1 MREYDC
7 IIVGGGLAG
16 LQAAIQMG
24 RYTVHRVLVVDA
36 GEGRST
42 LCRTYHNILGF
53 PDGVSGEELRS
64 KGRMQAER
72 TGVSFEKDY
81 IIKAGRRGEQIQLF
95 GSSGSEYMAKTVL
108 LATGLTDR
116 MPAIPGLRPTLGR
129 TVYVCPDCDGYEIQ
143 NQRTIL
149 LGAGEAGANMAMVLI
164 QRTNEL
170 LYINHEQSPISAELH
185 RSMKEAGVRYLEAA
199 VQEVQQMEDGHIT
212 GVLTEDG
219 QIYESERGFIAFGGN
234 RVHYELAEQLG
245 AVIADN
251 NHVKAD
257 PRSMQAAPNV
267 WIAGDLGLHAEQATV
282 AMGEGS
288 IAAIWI
294 HKALQQMKKENQS
307 ETNIDAHGEQTRLSL

>member
-24 RYTVHRVLVVDA
+24 RYACHRVLVVDA

-72 TGVSFEKDY
+72 TGVSFEKDR

-116 MPAIPGLRPTLGR
+116 IPAIPGLRPTLGR

-143 NQRTIL
+143 DQRTIL
-149 LGAGEAGANMAMVLI
+149 LGAGEAGANMAMILI

-219 QIYESERGFIAFGGN
+219 QIYESERGFVAFGGN

-251 NHVKAD
+251 KHVEAN
-257 PRSMQAAPNV
+257 PRSMLAAPNV

-294 HKALQQMKKENQS
+294 HKALQQMKKENKVNQ
-307 ETNIDAHGEQTRLSL
+307 I

>member
-24 RYTVHRVLVVDA
+24 RYSSHRVLVVDA

-53 PDGVSGEELRS
+53 PEGVSGEELRS

-72 TGVSFEKDY
+72 TGVSFEKDR

-116 MPAIPGLRPTLGR
+116 IPAIPGLRPTLGR
-129 TVYVCPDCDGYEIQ
+129 TVYVCPDCDGYEVQ
-143 NQRTIL
+143 DQRTIL

-245 AVIADN
+245 AVISDN
-251 NHVKAD
+251 KHVEAN

-294 HKALQQMKKENQS
+294 HKALQQMKKENKVNQ
-307 ETNIDAHGEQTRLSL
+307 I

>member
-1 MREYDC
+1 MREVDC

-16 LQAAIQMG
+16 LQAAIQLG
-24 RYTVHRVLVVDA
+24 RYSAHQVLVIDA

-53 PDGVSGEELRS
+53 PDGISGEELRAR
-64 KGRMQAER
+64 GRMQAER
-72 TGVSFEKDY
+72 TGVSFEKDR
-81 IIKAGRRGEQIQLF
+81 IVQAGRHGEKIQLL
-95 GSSGSEYMAKTVL
+95 GTSGVEYRSKTVL
-108 LATGLTDR
+108 LATGLSDR
-116 MPAIPGLRPTLGR
+116 VPDIPGLTPTLGR

-143 NQRTIL
+143 DQRTVL
-149 LGAGEAGANMAMVLI
+149 LGSGEAGAHMAMILI
-164 QRTNEL
+164 QRTNDL
-170 LYINHEQSPISAELH
+170 LYINHEQTAISAELH

-199 VQEVQQMEDGHIT
+199 VQEVQQIEDGHIT

-219 QIYESERGFIAFGGN
+219 QIFESERGFIAFGGN

-251 NHVKAD
+251 KHVEAD
-257 PRSMQAAPNV
+257 SRSLQAATNV

-294 HKALQQMKKENQS
+294 HKALQQMAN
-307 ETNIDAHGEQTRLSL
+307 D

>member
-16 LQAAIQMG
+16 LQAAIQLG
-24 RYTVHRVLVVDA
+24 RYSSHQVLVVDA

-53 PDGVSGEELRS
+53 PEGVSGEELRS
-64 KGRMQAER
+64 KGRMQAEK
-72 TGVSFEKDY
+72 TGVAFEKDR
-81 IIKAGRRGEQIQLF
+81 IIQAERVGEQIQLT
-95 GSSGSEYMAKTVL
+95 GSSGRSYSARTVL
-108 LATGLTDR
+108 LATGLSDR
-116 MPAIPGLRPTLGR
+116 FPAIPGLRPTLGR
-129 TVYVCPDCDGYEIQ
+129 SVYVCPDCDGYEIQ
-143 NQRTIL
+143 DRRTIL
-149 LGAGEAGANMAMVLI
+149 LGSGEAGANMAMILI
-164 QRTNEL
+164 ERTDDL
-170 LYINHEQSPISAELH
+170 LYINHEQKPISAELH

-199 VQEVQQMEDGHIT
+199 VQEVQQTEDGHIT

-234 RVHYELAEQLG
+234 RVHFELAEQLG

-251 NHVKAD
+251 KHVEAD
-257 PRSMQAAPNV
+257 RRSLQAAPNV

-294 HKALQQMKKENQS
+294 HKELQKIKKENKVKQ
-307 ETNIDAHGEQTRLSL
+307 L

>member
-24 RYTVHRVLVVDA
+24 RYSCHRVLVVDA

-72 TGVSFEKDY
+72 TGVSFEKDR

-116 MPAIPGLRPTLGR
+116 IPAIPGLRPTLGR

-143 NQRTIL
+143 DQSTIL

-164 QRTNEL
+164 QRTTEL

-245 AVIADN
+245 AVIAAN
-251 NHVKAD
+251 KHVETN

-294 HKALQQMKKENQS
+294 HKALQQMKKENKVNQ
-307 ETNIDAHGEQTRLSL
+307 I

>member
-24 RYTVHRVLVVDA
+24 RYSSHRVLVVDA

-72 TGVSFEKDY
+72 TGVSFEKDR

-116 MPAIPGLRPTLGR
+116 IPAIPGLTPTLGR

-143 NQRTIL
+143 DQRTIL

-219 QIYESERGFIAFGGN
+219 QIFESERGFIAFGGN

-245 AVIADN
+245 AVISDN
-251 NHVKAD
+251 KHVEANA
-257 PRSMQAAPNV
+257 RSMQAAPNV

-294 HKALQQMKKENQS
+294 HKALQQMKKENKVNQ
-307 ETNIDAHGEQTRLSL
+307 I

>member
-24 RYTVHRVLVVDA
+24 RYSSHRVLVVDA

-64 KGRMQAER
+64 KGRMQAEQ
-72 TGVSFEKDY
+72 TGVDFEKDR

-116 MPAIPGLRPTLGR
+116 IPAIPGLTPTLGR

-143 NQRTIL
+143 DQRTIL

-234 RVHYELAEQLG
+234 RIHYELAEQLG

-251 NHVKAD
+251 KHVEAN

-294 HKALQQMKKENQS
+294 HKALQQMKKENKVKQ
-307 ETNIDAHGEQTRLSL
+307 I

>member
-16 LQAAIQMG
+16 LQAAIQLG
-24 RYTVHRVLVVDA
+24 RYSSHQLLVVDA

-53 PDGVSGEELRS
+53 PEGVSGEELRS
-64 KGRMQAER
+64 KGRMQAEK
-72 TGVSFEKDY
+72 TGVAFEKDR
-81 IIKAGRRGEQIQLF
+81 IIKAERDGEQIQLT
-95 GSSGSEYMAKTVL
+95 GSSGSIYSARTVL
-108 LATGLTDR
+108 LATGLSDR
-116 MPAIPGLRPTLGR
+116 FPAIPGLRPTLGR
-129 TVYVCPDCDGYEIQ
+129 SVYVCPDCDGYEIKDR
-143 NQRTIL
+143 RTIL
-149 LGAGEAGANMAMVLI
+149 LGSGEAGANMAMILI
-164 QRTNEL
+164 ERTNDL
-170 LYINHEQSPISAELH
+170 LYINHEQKPISAELH

-199 VQEVQQMEDGHIT
+199 VQEVQQTEDGYIT

-234 RVHYELAEQLG
+234 RVHFELAEQLG

-251 NHVKAD
+251 KHVEAD
-257 PRSMQAAPNV
+257 HRSLQAAPNV

-294 HKALQQMKKENQS
+294 HKELQKIKKENKVKQ
-307 ETNIDAHGEQTRLSL
+307 L

>member
-1 MREYDC
+1 MREVDC

-16 LQAAIQMG
+16 LQAAIQLG
-24 RYTVHRVLVVDA
+24 RYSAHQVLVIDA

-53 PDGVSGEELRS
+53 PDGVSGEELRDR
-64 KGRMQAER
+64 GRLQAER
-72 TGVSFEKDY
+72 TGVSFEKDR
-81 IIKAGRRGEQIQLF
+81 IVKAGRQGEKIQLF
-95 GSSGSEYMAKTVL
+95 GTSGSEYRSKTVL
-108 LATGLTDR
+108 LATGLSDR
-116 MPAIPGLRPTLGR
+116 VPDIPGLTPTLGR

-143 NQRTIL
+143 DQRTVL
-149 LGAGEAGANMAMVLI
+149 LGSGEPGANMAMILI
-164 QRTNEL
+164 QRTNDL
-170 LYINHEQSPISAELH
+170 LYINHEQAPISAELH

-199 VQEVQQMEDGHIT
+199 VQEVQQIEDGHIT

-219 QIYESERGFIAFGGN
+219 QIFESERGFIAFGGN

-251 NHVKAD
+251 KHVEAN
-257 PRSMQAAPNV
+257 PRSLQAANNV

-294 HKALQQMKKENQS
+294 HKALQQMNKDS
-307 ETNIDAHGEQTRLSL
+307 R

>member
-1 MREYDC
+1 M
-7 IIVGGGLAG
+7 
-16 LQAAIQMG
+16 
-24 RYTVHRVLVVDA
+24 
-36 GEGRST
+36 
-42 LCRTYHNILGF
+42 
-53 PDGVSGEELRS
+53 
-64 KGRMQAER
+64 
-72 TGVSFEKDY
+72 
-81 IIKAGRRGEQIQLF
+81 
-95 GSSGSEYMAKTVL
+95 
-108 LATGLTDR
+108 
-116 MPAIPGLRPTLGR
+116 GR

-143 NQRTIL
+143 DQRTIL

-251 NHVKAD
+251 KHVEANA
-257 PRSMQAAPNV
+257 RSMQAAPNV

-294 HKALQQMKKENQS
+294 HKALQQMKKANKVNQS
-307 ETNIDAHGEQTRLSL
+307 

>member
-24 RYTVHRVLVVDA
+24 RYSCHRVLVVDA

-72 TGVSFEKDY
+72 TGVFFEKDR

-116 MPAIPGLRPTLGR
+116 IPAIPGLRPTLGR

-143 NQRTIL
+143 DQRTIL

-164 QRTNEL
+164 QRTTEL

-234 RVHYELAEQLG
+234 RVNYELAEQLG

-251 NHVKAD
+251 KHVETN

-294 HKALQQMKKENQS
+294 HKALQQMKKENKVNQ
-307 ETNIDAHGEQTRLSL
+307 I

>member
-24 RYTVHRVLVVDA
+24 RYSCHRVLVVDA

-64 KGRMQAER
+64 KGRVQAER
-72 TGVSFEKDY
+72 TGVSFEKDR

-116 MPAIPGLRPTLGR
+116 IPAIPGLRPTLGR

-143 NQRTIL
+143 DQRTIL

-251 NHVKAD
+251 KHVEANA
-257 PRSMQAAPNV
+257 RSMQAAPNV

-294 HKALQQMKKENQS
+294 HKALQQMKKANKVNQS
-307 ETNIDAHGEQTRLSL
+307 

>member
-24 RYTVHRVLVVDA
+24 RYSSHRVLVVDA

-64 KGRMQAER
+64 KGRMQAEQ
-72 TGVSFEKDY
+72 TGVNFEKDR

-116 MPAIPGLRPTLGR
+116 IPAIPGLRPTLGR

-143 NQRTIL
+143 DQRTIL

-219 QIYESERGFIAFGGN
+219 QIFESERGFVAFGGN

-251 NHVKAD
+251 KHVEANV
-257 PRSMQAAPNV
+257 RSMQAAPNV

-294 HKALQQMKKENQS
+294 HKALQQMKKENKVKQ
-307 ETNIDAHGEQTRLSL
+307 I

>member
-16 LQAAIQMG
+16 LQAAIQLG
-24 RYTVHRVLVVDA
+24 RYSSHQLLVVDA

-53 PDGVSGEELRS
+53 PEGVSGEELRS
-64 KGRMQAER
+64 KGRMQAEK
-72 TGVSFEKDY
+72 TGVAFEKDR
-81 IIKAGRRGEQIQLF
+81 IIKAERVGEQIQF
-95 GSSGSEYMAKTVL
+95 TGSSGTIYSARTVL
-108 LATGLTDR
+108 LATGLSDR
-116 MPAIPGLRPTLGR
+116 FPAIPGLRPTLGR
-129 TVYVCPDCDGYEIQ
+129 SVYVCPDCDGYEIQ
-143 NQRTIL
+143 DRRTIL
-149 LGAGEAGANMAMVLI
+149 LGSGEAGANMAMILI
-164 QRTNEL
+164 ERTTDL
-170 LYINHEQSPISAELH
+170 LYINHEQKPISAELH

-199 VQEVQQMEDGHIT
+199 VQEVQQTEDGYIT

-234 RVHYELAEQLG
+234 RVHFELAEQLG

-251 NHVKAD
+251 KHVEAD
-257 PRSMQAAPNV
+257 HRSLQAAPNV

-294 HKALQQMKKENQS
+294 HKELQKIKKENKVKQ
-307 ETNIDAHGEQTRLSL
+307 L

>member
-16 LQAAIQMG
+16 LQAAIQLG
-24 RYTVHRVLVVDA
+24 RYSSHRVLVVDA

-42 LCRTYHNILGF
+42 LCGNYHNILGF
-53 PDGVSGEELRS
+53 PDGISGQELRS
-64 KGRMQAER
+64 RGRMQAER
-72 TGVSFEKDY
+72 TGVCFEKDR
-81 IIKAGRRGEQIQLF
+81 IVETGRQGEQIQLI
-95 GSSGSEYMAKTVL
+95 GSSGSAYMAKTVL
-108 LATGLTDR
+108 LATGLSDR
-116 MPAIPGLRPTLGR
+116 IPEIKGLTPTLGR

-143 NQRTIL
+143 DHRTVL
-149 LGAGEAGANMAMVLI
+149 LGSGEAGANMAMILI
-164 QRTNEL
+164 QRTSDL
-170 LYINHEQSPISAELH
+170 LYINHEQTPISAELH
-185 RSMKEAGVRYLEAA
+185 RSMKEAGVRYLETA
-199 VQEVQQMEDGHIT
+199 VQEVQLMEDGHIT

-219 QIYESERGFIAFGGN
+219 QIFESERGFIAFGGN

-251 NHVKAD
+251 KHVEAD

-294 HKALQQMKKENQS
+294 HKALQQMNKDNEVNPS
-307 ETNIDAHGEQTRLSL
+307 

>member
-1 MREYDC
+1 MREVDC

-16 LQAAIQMG
+16 LQAAIQLG
-24 RYTVHRVLVVDA
+24 RYSAHQVLVIDA

-53 PDGVSGEELRS
+53 PDGISGEELRAR
-64 KGRMQAER
+64 GRMQAER
-72 TGVSFEKDY
+72 TGVSFEKDR
-81 IIKAGRRGEQIQLF
+81 IVQAGRHGEKIQLL
-95 GSSGSEYMAKTVL
+95 GTSGVEYRSKTVL
-108 LATGLTDR
+108 LATGLSDR
-116 MPAIPGLRPTLGR
+116 VPDIPGLTPTLGR

-143 NQRTIL
+143 DQRTVL
-149 LGAGEAGANMAMVLI
+149 LGSGEAGAHMAMILI
-164 QRTNEL
+164 QRTNDL
-170 LYINHEQSPISAELH
+170 LYINHEQTAISAELH

-199 VQEVQQMEDGHIT
+199 VQEVQQIEDGHIT

-219 QIYESERGFIAFGGN
+219 QIFESERGFIAFGGN

-251 NHVKAD
+251 KHVEAD
-257 PRSMQAAPNV
+257 PRSLQAATNV

-294 HKALQQMKKENQS
+294 HKALQQMAN
-307 ETNIDAHGEQTRLSL
+307 D

>member
-1 MREYDC
+1 MREVDC

-16 LQAAIQMG
+16 LQAAIQLG
-24 RYTVHRVLVVDA
+24 RYSAHQVLVIDA

-53 PDGVSGEELRS
+53 PDGVSGEELRER
-64 KGRMQAER
+64 GRMQAEQ
-72 TGVSFEKDY
+72 TGVSFEKDR
-81 IIKAGRRGEQIQLF
+81 IVKAGRHGEMIQLF
-95 GSSGSEYMAKTVL
+95 GTSGTEYRSKTVL

-116 MPAIPGLRPTLGR
+116 VPDIPGLTPTLGR

-143 NQRTIL
+143 DQRTVL
-149 LGAGEAGANMAMVLI
+149 LGSGEPGANMAMILI
-164 QRTNEL
+164 QRTNDL
-170 LYINHEQSPISAELH
+170 LYINHEQAPISAELH

-199 VQEVQQMEDGHIT
+199 VQEVQQIEDGHIT

-219 QIYESERGFIAFGGN
+219 QIFESERGFIAFGGN

-251 NHVKAD
+251 KHVEAD
-257 PRSMQAAPNV
+257 PRSLQAANNV

-294 HKALQQMKKENQS
+294 HKALQQMTKDS
-307 ETNIDAHGEQTRLSL
+307 R

>member
-24 RYTVHRVLVVDA
+24 RYSCHRVLVVDA

-72 TGVSFEKDY
+72 TGVSFEKDR

-116 MPAIPGLRPTLGR
+116 IPAIRGLRPTLGQ

-143 NQRTIL
+143 DQRTIL

-219 QIYESERGFIAFGGN
+219 QIYESERGFVAFGGN

-245 AVIADN
+245 AVIAEN
-251 NHVKAD
+251 KHVEANA
-257 PRSMQAAPNV
+257 RSMQAAPNV

-294 HKALQQMKKENQS
+294 HKALQQMKKENKVKQ
-307 ETNIDAHGEQTRLSL
+307 I

>member
-1 MREYDC
+1 MREVDC

-16 LQAAIQMG
+16 LQAAIQLG
-24 RYTVHRVLVVDA
+24 RYSAHQVLVIDA

-53 PDGVSGEELRS
+53 PDGVSGEELRAR
-64 KGRMQAER
+64 GRLQAER
-72 TGVSFEKDY
+72 TGVSFEKDR
-81 IIKAGRRGEQIQLF
+81 IVKAGRQGDKIQLF
-95 GSSGSEYMAKTVL
+95 GTSGSEYRSKTVL
-108 LATGLTDR
+108 LATGLSDR
-116 MPAIPGLRPTLGR
+116 VPDIPGLTPTLGR

-143 NQRTIL
+143 DQRTVL
-149 LGAGEAGANMAMVLI
+149 LGSGEAGANMAMILI
-164 QRTNEL
+164 QRTNDL
-170 LYINHEQSPISAELH
+170 LYINHEQAPISAELH

-199 VQEVQQMEDGHIT
+199 VQEVQQIEDGHIT

-219 QIYESERGFIAFGGN
+219 QIFESERGFIAFGGN

-251 NHVKAD
+251 KHVEAD
-257 PRSMQAAPNV
+257 PRSLQAATNL

-294 HKALQQMKKENQS
+294 HKALQQMTK
-307 ETNIDAHGEQTRLSL
+307 DSL

>member
-1 MREYDC
+1 MREVDC

-16 LQAAIQMG
+16 LQAAIQLG
-24 RYTVHRVLVVDA
+24 RYSAHQVLVIDA

-53 PDGVSGEELRS
+53 PDGVSGEELRER
-64 KGRMQAER
+64 GRMQAEQ
-72 TGVSFEKDY
+72 TGVSFEKDR
-81 IIKAGRRGEQIQLF
+81 IIKAERKGEHIQLF
-95 GSSGSEYMAKTVL
+95 GTSGSEYRSKTVL

-116 MPAIPGLRPTLGR
+116 VPDIPGLTPTLGR

-143 NQRTIL
+143 DQRTVL
-149 LGAGEAGANMAMVLI
+149 LGSGEPGANMAMILI
-164 QRTNEL
+164 QRTNDL
-170 LYINHEQSPISAELH
+170 LYINHEQAPISAELH

-199 VQEVQQMEDGHIT
+199 VQEVQQIEDGHIT

-219 QIYESERGFIAFGGN
+219 QIFESERGFIAFGGN

-251 NHVKAD
+251 KHVEAD
-257 PRSMQAAPNV
+257 PRSLQAATNV

-294 HKALQQMKKENQS
+294 HKALQQMTK
-307 ETNIDAHGEQTRLSL
+307 D

>member
-16 LQAAIQMG
+16 LQAAIQLG
-24 RYTVHRVLVVDA
+24 RYSSHQVLVVDA

-53 PDGVSGEELRS
+53 PEGVSGEELRS
-64 KGRMQAER
+64 KGRMQAEK
-72 TGVSFEKDY
+72 TGVAFEKDR
-81 IIKAGRRGEQIQLF
+81 IVKAERVEEQIQLT
-95 GSSGSEYMAKTVL
+95 GSSGTLYSARTVL
-108 LATGLTDR
+108 LATGLSDR
-116 MPAIPGLRPTLGR
+116 FPAIPGLRPTLGR
-129 TVYVCPDCDGYEIQ
+129 SVYVCPDCDGYEIQ
-143 NQRTIL
+143 DRRTIL
-149 LGAGEAGANMAMVLI
+149 LGSGEAGANMAMILI
-164 QRTNEL
+164 ERTNDL
-170 LYINHEQSPISAELH
+170 LYINHEQKPISAELH

-199 VQEVQQMEDGHIT
+199 VQEVQQTEDGYIT

-219 QIYESERGFIAFGGN
+219 HIYESERGFIAFGGN
-234 RVHYELAEQLG
+234 RIHFELAEQLG

-251 NHVKAD
+251 KHVEAD
-257 PRSMQAAPNV
+257 HRSLQAAPNV

-294 HKALQQMKKENQS
+294 HKELQKIKKENKVKQ
-307 ETNIDAHGEQTRLSL
+307 L

>member
-1 MREYDC
+1 MREVDC

-16 LQAAIQMG
+16 LQAAIQLG
-24 RYTVHRVLVVDA
+24 RYSAHQVLVIDA

-53 PDGVSGEELRS
+53 PDGVSGEELRER
-64 KGRMQAER
+64 GRMQAEQ
-72 TGVSFEKDY
+72 TGVSFEKDR
-81 IIKAGRRGEQIQLF
+81 IIKAERQGEHIQLF
-95 GSSGSEYMAKTVL
+95 GTSGSEYRSKTVL
-108 LATGLTDR
+108 LATGLSDR
-116 MPAIPGLRPTLGR
+116 VPDIPGLTPTLGR

-143 NQRTIL
+143 DQRTVL
-149 LGAGEAGANMAMVLI
+149 LGSGEPGANMAMILI
-164 QRTNEL
+164 QRTNDL
-170 LYINHEQSPISAELH
+170 LYINHEQAPISAELH

-199 VQEVQQMEDGHIT
+199 VQEVQQIEDGHIT

-219 QIYESERGFIAFGGN
+219 QIFESERGFIAFGGN

-251 NHVKAD
+251 KHVEAD
-257 PRSMQAAPNV
+257 PRSLQAANNV

-294 HKALQQMKKENQS
+294 HKALQQMTK
-307 ETNIDAHGEQTRLSL
+307 D

>member
-24 RYTVHRVLVVDA
+24 RYSCHRVLVVDA

-72 TGVSFEKDY
+72 TGVFFEKDR

-116 MPAIPGLRPTLGR
+116 IPAIPGLRPTLGR

-143 NQRTIL
+143 DQRTIL

-164 QRTNEL
+164 QRTTEL

-251 NHVKAD
+251 KHVETN

-282 AMGEGS
+282 AMCEGS

-294 HKALQQMKKENQS
+294 HKALQ
-307 ETNIDAHGEQTRLSL
+307 